1 MAIEGAKYNINSNT
15 IAPIAASRLTED
27 ILPPPILEL
36 LKPEYVAPL
45 GIFGENQSEK
55 FFIHSIKTH
64 PIQIFDFEKFFTY
77 AMKAVTKL
85 VVYSKLVVAGLLNY
99 AEKGLLAE
107 FLWVKTRLL
116 QEMDWNVSNLETAQ
130 NIYLF
135 VLDLF

>member
-27 ILPPPILEL
+27 ILPPPILEM

-45 GIFGENQSEK
+45 GIFGENQSDQ

-85 VVYSKLVVAGLLNY
+85 VVYSKLVVVGLLNY
-99 AEKGLLAE
+99 AEKELLAE

-116 QEMDWNVSNLETAQ
+116 QEMD
-130 NIYLF
+130 
-135 VLDLF
+135 